1 MKSAGV
7 HVEGNSVCVCV
18 WWNGTIHGEPTGPWV
33 GSFCSLMTPNGEQA
47 RR

>member
-7 HVEGNSVCVCV
+7 HVEGNCMCECGGMV
-18 WWNGTIHGEPTGPWV
+18 TIHGEHIGPWV